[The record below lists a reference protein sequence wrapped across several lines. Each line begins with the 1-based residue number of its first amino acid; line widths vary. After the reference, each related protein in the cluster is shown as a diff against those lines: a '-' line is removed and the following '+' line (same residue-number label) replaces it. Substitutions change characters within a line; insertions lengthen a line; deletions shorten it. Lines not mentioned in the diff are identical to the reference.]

1 MCKYFDWKINVAHRV
16 YYLRFILYIS
26 VKNINRWKVNLTF
39 DCRTTYKTRPTVLN
53 GYLSIREYTEWIIV
67 AYRRY
72 TGLVNHENEQNKSVI
87 LKYELNHNATLSWR
101 ICQFYN
107 KNTVCI
113 LSVTYNKW
121 KLKDASQ
128 LPYLYVLSTNCHLV
142 IFLYRLPSSQ
152 NSQGKEGIET
162 PSEYA
167 PQFVRFLSRSCKD
180 YIPTLTKT

>member
-1 MCKYFDWKINVAHRV
+1 MKPIMCRYFDWKMNVAQRV

-39 DCRTTYKTRPTVLN
+39 DCRTTYNTRPTVLN

-72 TGLVNHENEQNKSVI
+72 TGLVSHENEQNKSAI

-107 KNTVCI
+107 KNTMSVNWTSQTTNEHWKMLYSFLTFMSCQQTAIQWYFYNVCLHAKTI
-113 LSVTYNKW
+113 
-121 KLKDASQ
+121 
-128 LPYLYVLSTNCHLV
+128 
-142 IFLYRLPSSQ
+142 
-152 NSQGKEGIET
+152 KE
-162 PSEYA
+162 
-167 PQFVRFLSRSCKD
+167 RS
-180 YIPTLTKT
+180 I